1 MGFELNL
8 ICCVK
13 GKPLCAESVGG
24 GSAKRKYKRD
34 YRVQNRIGC
43 TDFVGDC
50 FLLQKPKLCSNNR
63 KVMEKK
69 PENIKQ
75 SSKSAKPPS
84 EERKTQSK
92 PKTGK
97 IVRVVPMGIPFSPE
111 QFKRIQ
117 ELSQR
122 DLSD

>member
-1 MGFELNL
+1 
-8 ICCVK
+8 
-13 GKPLCAESVGG
+13 
-24 GSAKRKYKRD
+24 
-34 YRVQNRIGC
+34 
-43 TDFVGDC
+43 
-50 FLLQKPKLCSNNR
+50 
-63 KVMEKK
+63 MEKK

-97 IVRVVPMGIPFSPE
+97 IVRVVPKGVPFSPE
-111 QFKRIQ
+111 RFKRIQ

-122 DLSD
+122 DLSN

>member
-8 ICCVK
+8 IHCVK

-24 GSAKRKYKRD
+24 RSAKRKYERD
-34 YRVQNRIGC
+34 YRVRNRIGC

-50 FLLQKPKLCSNNR
+50 FLFRNQNCVVG

-75 SSKSAKPPS
+75 SSKSTKPPS

-97 IVRVVPMGIPFSPE
+97 IARVVPMGIPFSPE
-111 QFKRIQ
+111 RFKQIQ

-122 DLSD
+122 DPSD